1 MCGDCLGGA
10 ALHRQGGATTER
22 VRVYARIYTYMYMCV
37 YTAILTRQEF
47 KAYEYRGTIPPDTDT
62 QDIPHREF
70 TTCFKGTKS
79 QKSDSAIS
87 DE

>member
-1 MCGDCLGGA
+1 
-10 ALHRQGGATTER
+10 
-22 VRVYARIYTYMYMCV
+22 MYMCV

-47 KAYEYRGTIPPDTDT
+47 KAYEYRGTTPPDTDT

-70 TTCFKGTKS
+70 TTCFTGTKS